1 MLSQEDVDVEREGY
15 ELRFLGKSY
24 AKYLTSTATT
34 TVITPDLEHNNKPE
48 NKDSENIY
56 IVGDNLDAI
65 KHLLKSY
72 SGEIKCIYIDPPYNT
87 GSDGFV
93 YPDNFKFTKESLADA
108 IGIEEDEAERILGM
122 ADFYVSQTYAG
133 KGFTF

>member
-72 SGEIKCIYIDPPYNT
+72 SGEIKCIYIDPPIIQVQMVLY
-87 GSDGFV
+87 
-93 YPDNFKFTKESLADA
+93 
-108 IGIEEDEAERILGM
+108 ILTTSNLPRSHWQM
-122 ADFYVSQTYAG
+122 P
-133 KGFTF
+133 